1 MTNDQYE
8 GILADG
14 PRLSLGTAEA
24 QVDPLLAR
32 ILLVDD
38 DVASIRMMMRMLRS
52 QGYTELVTATDP
64 RDVPALCREQEF
76 DLILLDLNM
85 PHMDG
90 VQLMEQLIAEF
101 DGDLAPVL
109 VVTAQDDHGRRLCAL
124 CAGAS
129 DYVTKPFQFD
139 ELLARAGNLI
149 RMRMYQNA
157 MRKRNRSLEELVRE
171 RTEELLRSR
180 QEMRE
185 FAAHNEQVRE
195 AERARIAREIHDE
208 LGQYLTPLSLD
219 ISILEM
225 RFCASL
231 PALAEQ
237 VESMRKLMD
246 RTISMVR
253 NVASQLRPAAMN
265 LGLEAA
271 AEWLVNEF
279 RSRTGMAC
287 TLSLPA
293 KAILLD
299 DESATAVFR
308 ILQESLTNVSRHSA
322 ARQVDVSLRVE
333 MGHLVLQVRD
343 DGRGFEESTIAG
355 KSTFGLMGMRERAI
369 ILGGEAQ
376 LHSTPGEGT
385 VVIASIPCQEQNAD
399 ANLGAVQGPE
409 GLLAAKNRFRHP

>member
-1 MTNDQYE
+1 VTDTQYE
-8 GILADG
+8 GTVADW
-14 PRLSLGTAEA
+14 PRVPLGAADT

-38 DVASIRMMMRMLRS
+38 DLASIRMMMRMLRS
-52 QGYTELVTATDP
+52 HGYTELVTATDP
-64 RDVPALCREQEF
+64 RDVPALCREHEF

-171 RTEELLRSR
+171 RTEALLRSR
-180 QEMRE
+180 QEIRE
-185 FAAHNEQVRE
+185 FAAHNELVRE

-208 LGQYLTPLSLD
+208 LGQYLTALSLD

-271 AEWLVNEF
+271 AEWLVSEF
-279 RSRTGMAC
+279 RSRTGVAC

-293 KAILLD
+293 KTILLD
-299 DESATAVFR
+299 DESATTVFR
-308 ILQESLTNVSRHSA
+308 ILQESLTNVSRHAA
-322 ARQVDVSLRVE
+322 ARHVEVLLRVE
-333 MGHLVLQVRD
+333 AGHLVVQVRD
-343 DGRGFEESTIAG
+343 DGRGFEESTISG
-355 KSTFGLMGMRERAI
+355 RNSFGLTGIRERAI
-369 ILGGEAQ
+369 ILGGEAHV
-376 LHSTPGEGT
+376 HSVPGQGT
-385 VVIASIPCQEQNAD
+385 VVTARIPCPEPIVA
-399 ANLGAVQGPE
+399 ATGGA
-409 GLLAAKNRFRHP
+409 RRS

>member
-1 MTNDQYE
+1 MIDTQYE
-8 GILADG
+8 GTVADW
-14 PRLSLGTAEA
+14 PRVPLDTADM

-38 DVASIRMMMRMLRS
+38 DVAAVRMMMRMLRS
-52 QGYTELVTATDP
+52 HGYTELVTATDP
-64 RDVPALCREQEF
+64 RDVPALCREHEF

-171 RTEELLRSR
+171 RTEALLRSR
-180 QEMRE
+180 QEIRE

-208 LGQYLTPLSLD
+208 LGQYLTALSLD

-271 AEWLVNEF
+271 AEWLVSEF
-279 RSRTGMAC
+279 RSRTGVAC

-293 KAILLD
+293 KTILLD
-299 DESATAVFR
+299 DESATTVFR
-308 ILQESLTNVSRHSA
+308 ILQESLTNVSRHAA
-322 ARQVDVSLRVE
+322 ARHVDVSLRVE
-333 MGHLVLQVRD
+333 AGHLVVQVRD
-343 DGRGFEESTIAG
+343 DGRGFEESTISG
-355 KSTFGLMGMRERAI
+355 RNSFGLTGIRERAI
-369 ILGGEAQ
+369 ILGGEAH
-376 LHSTPGEGT
+376 LHSVPGQGT
-385 VVIASIPCQEQNAD
+385 VVTARIPCPEHKV
-399 ANLGAVQGPE
+399 GAKPGTEPIV
-409 GLLAAKNRFRHP
+409 AATDGARRS